1 MTDVDLSGAGVSLRA
16 TRHGHTDGGL
26 PLVLLHG
33 LSAQRRFFDPVARR
47 LPGEV
52 IALDQRGH
60 GESDKPVGPYDIEVC
75 ADDAAAATHAM
86 GLQRVIAVGHSW
98 GATVAVEWAVR
109 HPEQVAAVVA
119 IDGGAFPPIP
129 EELRAGARERL
140 APPRLQVDPDRI
152 GSLYAD
158 GNDWWTEEATAA
170 VTPGWEIGDDGL
182 ARSRIG
188 FERHMAVLDGLLAHD
203 SHAAWDRLTRP
214 AWLVTCE
221 PASASA
227 GEPSWADRREETIRR
242 VASRG
247 PDTRVLRWQG
257 AVHDVPL
264 QWPDLVAGLLQTVR
278 AETSRAEDARGGT
291 EAG

>member
-1 MTDVDLSGAGVSLRA
+1 MQAVAVDGVGVRLVADVAGTPDGAP
-16 TRHGHTDGGL
+16 

-33 LSAQRRFFDPVARR
+33 LSAQRRFFGPVLRR
-47 LPGEV
+47 LAAPA

-60 GESDKPVGPYDIEVC
+60 GEADKPAGPYDIATC
-75 ADDAAAATHAM
+75 ADDAAAAAAALAP
-86 GLQRVIAVGHSW
+86 GPVIAVGHSW

-109 HPEQVAAVVA
+109 RPDQVAAVVA
-119 IDGGAFPPIP
+119 LDGGAFPPIP
-129 EELRAGARERL
+129 AEKRAAARQRL
-140 APPRLQVDPDRI
+140 APPRLAVPPEQI
-152 GSLYAD
+152 AGLYAASQS
-158 GNDWWTEEATAA
+158 WWTAEATEA
-170 VTPGWEIGDDGL
+170 VLPGWETGPDGL

-188 FERHMAVLDGLLAHD
+188 FDRHMAVLDGLLAHD

-227 GEPSWADRREETIRR
+227 GEPEWAARREDTIRR
-242 VASRG
+242 VAARG
-247 PDTRVLRWQG
+247 GDTRVLRWQG

-264 QWPDLVAGLLQTVR
+264 QWPDLVAGLLATVR
-278 AETSRAEDARGGT
+278 AETVAAANGGT